1 MNENATNDVKISVR
15 EWIDKFNAGEF
26 TTGKVEDAIKSG
38 FYDWFCK
45 DDSLT
50 NKVKWNGPKI
60 KTIAK
65 SEKINK
71 DDDKKEDPKVE
82 DPKADAPKVDVPKAD
97 APKISTSKKTSPKDG
112 DNNELVIYIC
122 LMGFAAAAI
131 TAGVYR
137 KKKSVSK

>member
-26 TTGKVEDAIKSG
+26 TTGKVEDAVKSG

-65 SEKINK
+65 SEKIDVDKMYVFIKNNRPVK
-71 DDDKKEDPKVE
+71 GKLYDDFRFCDIETGETLYTV
-82 DPKADAPKVDVPKAD
+82 VPKSGYTGKSEVWAKENEFKE
-97 APKISTSKKTSPKDG
+97 ALVCSSWKDVKNFFG
-112 DNNELVIYIC
+112 L
-122 LMGFAAAAI
+122 
-131 TAGVYR
+131 
-137 KKKSVSK
+137 